1 MRKETLTLSA
11 GACLTNVKYIM
22 DLGLQYS
29 VFHNVSPNFIIGY
42 LQVNNTFVVSF
53 VVLTSQ
59 ILVYLY
65 SRHQHFSVLITQI
78 KLTIFDWHLL
88 CAMTEYHW
96 NTPIPLSE

>member
-29 VFHNVSPNFIIGY
+29 VHFVFHNVSPNSIIGY

-78 KLTIFDWHLL
+78 KLTIFD
-88 CAMTEYHW
+88 
-96 NTPIPLSE
+96 